1 MNPGMFLE
9 ACINDSEHIAVRCR
23 TRCLNQ
29 SNQPALSREGNEALS
44 SWRLVSGGEMKIVS
58 SSNKAKI
65 KNQLQPLQYSFRA
78 YCWWMFSS
86 RYGKD
91 LILAL
96 AVFYFYLFFF
106 YLVDCFNIG
115 GGDVYLSVCLSAC
128 RRRDSSQIYPAVL
141 PGFLAGSK
149 WKLMVFSSFEPYCL
163 QW

>member
-9 ACINDSEHIAVRCR
+9 ACINDSEHIAGRCR
-23 TRCLNQ
+23 TRCSNQ

-65 KNQLQPLQYSFRA
+65 KNQLQPLQYSYRA
-78 YCWWMFSS
+78 YCLWMFSS

-96 AVFYFYLFFF
+96 AVFYFYLFF
-106 YLVDCFNIG
+106 YLVDVLVSVAVMSICP
-115 GGDVYLSVCLSAC
+115 SVCPLADDVIHHKFI
-128 RRRDSSQIYPAVL
+128 RQFFQV
-141 PGFLAGSK
+141 FLQDRS
-149 WKLMVFSSFEPYCL
+149 EN
-163 QW
+163 